1 MPKGSGSDVATYPQ
15 IRFFVVVEIVDFLFS
30 FAEENRKTSG
40 LLLFISPSETTFQ
53 VSGNQFDYF
62 QKRKSRREVQRRR
75 VAAFRWPMAGRMA
88 VRHSEIIFR
97 PQLGFFF
104 GVLGRQVYRGRRGYF
119 VDFQRNQIAKKTG
132 NFQTF
137 PQKKKMA
144 IMADILFAKIAFSC
158 SSDSISVAPQVT
170 VCERASFTEFY
181 RVLPSFTEF
190 SAPCSRCRVKKNSKG
205 KMK

>member
-1 MPKGSGSDVATYPQ
+1 M
-15 IRFFVVVEIVDFLFS
+15 DFLFS
-30 FAEENRKTSG
+30 FAEENRKTNG

-62 QKRKSRREVQRRR
+62 QKRKSRREVQRRH

-97 PQLGFFF
+97 PQLGFFLVF
-104 GVLGRQVYRGRRGYF
+104 SADRFIADGAVTSLTSNEIKLQRKLGIFKPFR
-119 VDFQRNQIAKKTG
+119 
-132 NFQTF
+132 
-137 PQKKKMA
+137 KKKMA

-190 SAPCSRCRVKKNSKG
+190 SAPCSRCRVKKKNSKG